1 MAILRAILTL
11 HACSEGWVQP
21 SLCCLCCCLKLLLQ
35 LQLLQLQLLQSN
47 LLLHAG
53 GQVKATAW

>member
-1 MAILRAILTL
+1 
-11 HACSEGWVQP
+11 
-21 SLCCLCCCLKLLLQ
+21 LCCCLKLLLQ
-35 LQLLQLQLLQSN
+35 LQLLQSS

>member
-1 MAILRAILTL
+1 
-11 HACSEGWVQP
+11 
-21 SLCCLCCCLKLLLQ
+21 LCCCLKLLLQ